1 MWKGWKINQDTK
13 NCKNFELMVKSAAQA
28 REPNLLFVVSINQ
41 IDTSQNF
48 WEAEILSFAPSAG
61 EYSLYKDSF
70 SSMEEAEKEVWERA
84 KTIVAGSN
92 NILRSS

>member
-1 MWKGWKINQDTK
+1 MWEGWKINQDTTNSK
-13 NCKNFELMVKSAAQA
+13 NYELMVKSGAQA

-41 IDTSQNF
+41 IDTSQIS
-48 WEAEILSFAPSAG
+48 WQAEILSFAPSAG

-70 SSMEEAEKEVWERA
+70 SSMEDAEKEVWERVQ
-84 KTIVAGSN
+84 KIMSGS